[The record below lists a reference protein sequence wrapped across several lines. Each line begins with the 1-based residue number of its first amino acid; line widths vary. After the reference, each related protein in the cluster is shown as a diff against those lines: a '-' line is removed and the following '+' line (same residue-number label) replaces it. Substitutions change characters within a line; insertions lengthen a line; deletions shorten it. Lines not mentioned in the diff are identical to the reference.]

1 MEKQRNYGIDLLRLV
16 LMFMVCV
23 LHTLGQGG
31 VLKNCLEG
39 SINYNTY
46 WFIEIL
52 AYCAVDAFA
61 LITGY
66 TASNKPVKYE
76 KIVNMWF
83 QVFFYSFILTLVF
96 AGAGIGGQ
104 LGLKEI
110 IKSALPIIFNRFWYV
125 TAYFGL
131 FFAIPLLN
139 KFIFSIDDK
148 TAKKAL
154 IIIFIL
160 FSVLG
165 VIGEPMR
172 TYDGYSVIW
181 LMVLYCIGALSNK
194 VGLFKN
200 NKTLTLI
207 LLWAMC
213 IVVTWIT
220 LVLFGTKRLINYISP
235 TILLSGYLMI
245 ILFSRMKLKGNII
258 SKLSPLALGIYLFH
272 SNKILWRNV
281 IKDAFVFI
289 VNKNILIGV
298 LLVFGI
304 ASIICLSGLLVEF
317 IRAKL
322 AEWLKVQ
329 KASKKIVNLGEKILD
344 KACDLLK

>member
-31 VLKNCLEG
+31 ILKNCALG
-39 SINYNTY
+39 SANYNTY

-96 AGAGIGGQ
+96 TFVGIGGP

-110 IKSALPIIFNRFWYV
+110 IKSALPITFNRFWYM

-139 KFIFSIDDK
+139 KFIFSIDEL
-148 TAKKAL
+148 TAKKTL

-181 LMVLYCIGALSNK
+181 LMVLYCIGALASK

-200 NKTLTLI
+200 TKTLKLI
-207 LLWAMC
+207 LLWSMC
-213 IVVTWIT
+213 IIVTWLT
-220 LVLFGTKRLINYISP
+220 FVCFGTKRLINYISP

-245 ILFSRMKLKGNII
+245 ILFSRMKLKGKII
-258 SKLSPLALGIYLFH
+258 SKLSPLALGVYLFH
-272 SNKILWRNV
+272 SNKVLWRNV
-281 IKDAFVFI
+281 IKDAFTFV
-289 VNKNILIGV
+289 VNQNILIGV

-304 ASIICLSGLLVEF
+304 ASVIFVAGLFVEF
-317 IRAKL
+317 IRNKL
-322 AEWLKVQ
+322 TEWLKVQ
-329 KASKKIVNLGEKILD
+329 KLSKKITILGEKILN
-344 KACDLLK
+344 KACEILK